1 MSLSGHCLA
10 RPTHLPPQAP
20 RATCGCDAGA
30 HDPGARP
37 NLRPLEIRNVNPVFS
52 ITPLRAAS
60 LLLAL
65 SLAGCTVTSSDV
77 PTVDYK
83 AGSVK
88 TAPLD
93 VPPDLTQLAR
103 EGRYQSPTSV
113 VSASSMRPSGT
124 TAAPATS
131 TQAAATAA
139 PAAAVPAVALNAV
152 GDLRI
157 ERQGDTRWLVTPM
170 TPEALYPQVR
180 KFWNDTGFALVID
193 DPKIGLLETEW
204 AENRAKVP
212 QGWLRATLGK
222 AIDGFYS
229 TPYRDK
235 YRCRI
240 ERTAT
245 GTEVYITHRG
255 MVETYTDGRKDQ
267 TEWQMRPRD
276 PDLEAELLARLMV
289 ALGAREETARAAT
302 GLATPAPA
310 PAVATAAAAAPPKP
324 AQPSPVALPA
334 TAQLE
339 LDQGFDRAWRQ
350 VGVALDRGGF
360 TIEDR
365 DRGAGL
371 YFVRY
376 IDPKLAGREEPSF
389 FGKLFSSEKEV
400 RPQRLRVAVKSTGA
414 KTLVSI
420 QTSEGAPDNSDQARA
435 IIGRIGN
442 EMK

>member
-1 MSLSGHCLA
+1 MHGWWHRRRARGHPG
-10 RPTHLPPQAP
+10 RPT
-20 RATCGCDAGA
+20 
-30 HDPGARP
+30 
-37 NLRPLEIRNVNPVFS
+37 LRSLEIRNVNSVFS
-52 ITPLRAAS
+52 ITPARAAS

-65 SLAGCTVTSSDV
+65 SLAGCTVTSADV

-83 AGSVK
+83 AGGVK

-103 EGRYQSPTSV
+103 EGRYQSPSSV
-113 VSASSMRPSGT
+113 VSASTMRPGAPGAAAAVP
-124 TAAPATS
+124 TAP
-131 TQAAATAA
+131 AATA
-139 PAAAVPAVALNAV
+139 AAAVPAVALNAI

-170 TPEALYPQVR
+170 SPEALYPQVR
-180 KFWNDTGFALVID
+180 KFWNDSGFALVID

-240 ERTAT
+240 ERSAA

-289 ALGAREETARAAT
+289 ALGAKEETAKAAT
-302 GLATPAPA
+302 GAAETASAPKG
-310 PAVATAAAAAPPKP
+310 PPPTVTMAAAPTS
-324 AQPSPVALPA
+324 APSSAPALPA
-334 TAQLE
+334 TATLE
-339 LDQGFDRAWRQ
+339 LDQSFDRAWRQ

-376 IDPKLAGREEPSF
+376 IDPKLAGREEPGF
-389 FGKLFSSEKEV
+389 FGKLFSSDKEV

-414 KTLVSI
+414 KTQVSI
-420 QTSEGAPDNSDQARA
+420 QTSEGAPDNSEQARA
-435 IIGRIGN
+435 IIGRLST
-442 EMK
+442 ELR